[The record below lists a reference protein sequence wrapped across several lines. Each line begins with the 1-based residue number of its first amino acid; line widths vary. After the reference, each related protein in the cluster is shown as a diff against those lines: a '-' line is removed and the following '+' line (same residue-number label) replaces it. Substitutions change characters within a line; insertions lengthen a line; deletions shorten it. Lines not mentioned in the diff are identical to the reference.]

1 MEDSKENH
9 MPTSST
15 RTAPSGRPGPVE
27 NVHFEFSK
35 HSNAATANGSYERVP
50 DGAPNV
56 PADGVVAPL
65 TTSVVGDINC
75 EVNTETRQQGSQV
88 DRNQL
93 PVHCRHQPTTN
104 EDFSMQEQDEQKYY
118 SGLCL
123 DNVQTNGSAAKEQQ
137 HTSTV
142 CVHVG
147 GAVQIVTAEME
158 GSDDCPQKVEGHE
171 NGTDFSDM
179 SQEIYAIVR
188 QYQAARRVQSEHN
201 MPIPAVSTPKTATVH
216 EDEAP
221 ILGSGEGEKNKD
233 CSKESKGVEEED
245 EERLEERESM
255 QRWLIDNC

>member
-56 PADGVVAPL
+56 
-65 TTSVVGDINC
+65 VVGDINC